1 MYPRDYV
8 QLHALPGLLPGRVNL
23 KEAPVKFS
31 TFATDL
37 TLESD
42 GVKVFWKGKEGDPD
56 ASWVKIARMGNA
68 KFTEMYQKMLAP
80 HKFAQERGTL
90 DEKLHEDII
99 LQVIAHTVIKDW
111 GGWEDDEGNSIKY
124 NPQNALAMLRG
135 LKDFK
140 NEVVA
145 VASRSDLYRNSV
157 READAG
163 NS

>member
-1 MYPRDYV
+1 M
-8 QLHALPGLLPGRVNL
+8 
-23 KEAPVKFS
+23 KFS

-37 TLESD
+37 TLEAD
-42 GVKVFWKGKEGDPD
+42 GVKVFWKGKDGDKD
-56 ASWVKIARMGNA
+56 ASWVKIARMGNS
-68 KFTEMYQKMLAP
+68 KFVEMYQRLLAP

-90 DEKLHEDII
+90 DADLHEDII

-111 GGWEDDEGNSIKY
+111 GGWEDDNDKPIPC

-145 VASRSDLYRNSV
+145 VASRSDLYRQNA
-157 READAG
+157 REVDAG